1 MRLTALT
8 IAIVLSAGAAQAV
21 ETCKDQADGKKLA
34 GAARTSFVTKCERD
48 ATTAC
53 ETTAAERKLFG
64 AAKNSF
70 VTKCS
75 KDASGA

>member
-1 MRLTALT
+1 MRLAA
-8 IAIVLSAGAAQAV
+8 IIIPIVLSAGAAQAA
-21 ETCKDQADGKKLA
+21 ETCKDQADAKKLV

-53 ETTAAERKLFG
+53 EASAAERKLAG
-64 AAKNSF
+64 AAKMSF